1 MFVEYAEWDL
11 LSSIHHVRAVMR
23 AYGDVQRVGYRFV
36 VQDLARKMG
45 VKGYVRNLSD
55 GSVEIVAEASKEVV
69 EKFVDAV
76 KFREPPIDVVRL
88 DLVYAEATGEY
99 EHFSLVSGDLTEEII
114 EGFGTGL
121 KYVNLSREETKQGFS
136 RVEGS
141 ITAMHA
147 DLKTMHT
154 DLKGSVEE
162 MRKDLKGSIVEMH
175 TDLKDSITTMGT
187 DLKGSVTA
195 MREDLKGSIEETGKD
210 LKGSIQDMHKDLGNG
225 IKAMHTDL
233 KGGIDSMHG
242 DMNERFEEMAKR
254 YDAISSEL
262 IRTREELT
270 RAVDNMSRLVDEFI
284 RRRKK
289 R

>member
-1 MFVEYAEWDL
+1 M
-11 LSSIHHVRAVMR
+11 SSIQQVRAAIR
-23 AYGDVQRVGYRFV
+23 AYGDVQRVGYRFI

-45 VKGYVRNLSD
+45 VKGYVKNLPD
-55 GSVEIVAEASKEVV
+55 GSVEIVAEAPKEAVD
-69 EKFVDAV
+69 KFVDAV
-76 KFREPPIDVVRL
+76 KFREPPINIVRL

-99 EHFSLVSGDLTEEII
+99 EHFNLVSGDLTEEIV

-121 KYVNLSREETKQGFS
+121 KYINLSREETKQGFE

-141 ITAMHA
+141 ITAMHT

-154 DLKGSVEE
+154 DLKGS
-162 MRKDLKGSIVEMH
+162 
-175 TDLKDSITTMGT
+175 ITT
-187 DLKGSVTA
+187 
-195 MREDLKGSIEETGKD
+195 
-210 LKGSIQDMHKDLGNG
+210 
-225 IKAMHTDL
+225 MHTDL
-233 KGGIDSMHG
+233 KGGIEAMHK
-242 DMNERFEEMAKR
+242 DMNKHFEEMAKR

-284 RRRKK
+284 RRRRK